1 MGAGLTVPLLCPQ
14 LEYGDGLLLC
24 VRALVAVCG
33 EDCRECSLQ
42 LMDVLVTVLASAGA
56 TGLGNKV
63 SVGDTLPLCRR
74 GDIPSP

>member
-14 LEYGDGLLLC
+14 LEYGESLLLC

-33 EDCRECSLQ
+33 EDCRGCSLQ
-42 LMDVLVTVLASAGA
+42 LTDVLVTVLASAGA
-56 TGLGNKV
+56 TGLSEEV
-63 SVGDTLPLCRR
+63 SLGGSLPLCLR